1 MPEKA
6 FLIGNEIIVKAAL
19 ACGAEAF
26 FGYPITPGSEI
37 MHAWARA
44 QMSQDIKFMQC
55 EDEMAAGFA
64 VIGACL
70 AGHKAFTATAGPGN
84 VLMQDAVSMA
94 EAMQIPFVGIICQR
108 GGPSTGSVIYSQQE
122 VTLTGWGGNGEGY
135 RIVYSPSTLQELYD
149 YTIKCFNTAWT
160 YKLPTFLLTDGY
172 LGKMQSDVLLK
183 RPPKIVPSQN
193 LLAKGYTNLRNCYD
207 LEEEIYEVNLKLKK
221 IHDKASREITEFE
234 SLKCEDAEIIIV
246 AHGIVGAAAREAV
259 QELRKLKKKTGL
271 FRPITLNPFPR
282 LEARKVLKRAKEV
295 IVVESAMNQLN
306 KLLKE
311 HLYGLTVKIT
321 QYGKP
326 ALGITPEEIV
336 NLLK

>member
-1 MPEKA
+1 MAEKD

-37 MHAWARA
+37 MHAWAKA
-44 QMSQDIKFMQC
+44 QTTQNIKFLQC

-84 VLMQDAVSMA
+84 VLMQDAISMA
-94 EAMQIPFVGIICQR
+94 EAMQIPFVGIIVQR

-122 VTLTGWGGNGEGY
+122 VTLTGWGGNSEGY
-135 RIVYSPSTLQELYD
+135 RIVYSPSTLQEIYD

-160 YKLPTFLLTDGY
+160 YRLPTFLLTDGY

-183 RPPKIVPSQN
+183 RSQKVVPAQN
-193 LLAKGYTNLRNCYD
+193 LLSKGYTNLRNCYD
-207 LEEEIYEVNLKLKK
+207 LEEEIYGVNLKLKK
-221 IHDKASREITEFE
+221 MHDKAARQIAECEAI
-234 SLKCEDAEIIIV
+234 KCEDAETIIV
-246 AHGIVGAAAREAV
+246 AHGIVAAAGREAV
-259 QELRKLKKKTGL
+259 QELRKMKKSVGL
-271 FRPITLNPFPR
+271 FRPITLNPFPNK
-282 LEARKVLKRAKEV
+282 EARKVLKKAKEV
-295 IVVESAMNQLN
+295 VVIESAANQLN

-311 HLYGLTVKIT
+311 SLYGMTVKIS

-326 ALGITPEEIV
+326 ALGITPDEIL
-336 NLLK
+336 NLFK